1 MLSFLENFSVYE
13 HKFMCIKMMKMAAE
27 IAKETELVLLWINI
41 HLYSS
46 DRHCLSLFHL
56 AALRSVS
63 LFVAFL
69 LSLEDHNMEKQSR
82 KLMDLFI

>member
-1 MLSFLENFSVYE
+1 
-13 HKFMCIKMMKMAAE
+13 MAAE
-27 IAKETELVLLWINI
+27 IAKEIELVLLWISI

-46 DRHCLSLFHL
+46 DRHCFSLFHL

-69 LSLEDHNMEKQSR
+69 LSIEDPNLEKQSR
-82 KLMDLFI
+82 KLMNVFI